1 MKINGVNTTSIVKI
15 NGIAKASV
23 KKMSSVTLPAS
34 SPSSLA
40 LLNADASTWNAGT
53 PTSWVDFNSNVG
65 TLVNGTVYNSANG
78 GNMQF
83 DGVNDYITF
92 PNLTS
97 LNSQTI
103 TMESWVYLYVLNQA
117 GFIFEKG
124 SVNTQFSNFFYLDG
138 NYYFR
143 TKGLSTE
150 DLSIASASYMTANA
164 WYHLTC
170 TYAAGVKTIYV
181 NGVQANQVTGLT
193 GTIPYNNTGLFLG
206 AYYIG
211 GGVQFNLNGRI
222 AISREYNISLT
233 SAQVLQNFNAEKTRF
248 GY

>member
-1 MKINGVNTTSIVKI
+1 MKINGIDTTNIGKF
-15 NGIAKASV
+15 NGIAKASI
-23 KKMSSVTLPAS
+23 KKISGVTLP
-34 SPSSLA
+34 SLTPVA
-40 LLNADASTWNAGT
+40 LLNADASTWNVST

-65 TLVNGTVYNSANG
+65 TLVNGTAYNSANG

-92 PNLTS
+92 PNLTG

-103 TMESWVYLYVLNQA
+103 TMESWVYLNVLNQA

-170 TYAAGVKTIYV
+170 TYGAGIKTIYV
-181 NGVQANQVTGLT
+181 NGTQVAQVTGLT
-193 GTIPYNNTGLFLG
+193 GSITYNNTALFLG

-211 GGVQFNLNGRI
+211 GSVQFNLNGRI
-222 AISREYNISLT
+222 AISRAYASALT
-233 SAQVLQNFNAEKTRF
+233 SAQVLNNFNAEKTRF